1 MSISITAVLIT
12 SLLFIDETMPLNAS
26 SLFNNRV
33 LMAGFA
39 SIIVQIHPRTMAI
52 DVIATI
58 LCFAKNEINDIPII
72 AIIKMKL
79 NEFPKRIPMIIP
91 MSIGSKGICAKG
103 YLIKFAHC

>member
-1 MSISITAVLIT
+1 MKRIIIAI
-12 SLLFIDETMPLNAS
+12 LFI
-26 SLFNNRV
+26 
-33 LMAGFA
+33 
-39 SIIVQIHPRTMAI
+39 I
-52 DVIATI
+52 TI
-58 LCFAKNEINDIPII
+58 II